1 MIRPAGFHGDFD
13 RGLTQAHAVVS
24 AVVVR
29 LDDIGAMLRQN
40 RCEAIKRAG
49 IIGQVNAQ
57 AHQTS
62 IFDEA
67 ALDDA

>member
-1 MIRPAGFHGDFD
+1 M
-13 RGLTQAHAVVS
+13 VS
-24 AVVVR
+24 AVVIR

-40 RCEAIKRAG
+40 RCEAIERAG
-49 IIGQVNAQ
+49 IIGKVNAQ
-57 AHQTS
+57 PHQTS